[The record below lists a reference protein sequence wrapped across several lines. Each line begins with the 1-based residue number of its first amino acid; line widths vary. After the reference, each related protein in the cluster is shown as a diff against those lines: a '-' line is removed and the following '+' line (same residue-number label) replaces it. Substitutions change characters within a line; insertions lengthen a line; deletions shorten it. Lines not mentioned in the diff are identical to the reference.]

1 MIDPVRSAQG
11 GLPLTGTAA
20 RIHPDGRDTA
30 RMDILRV
37 APDGVARH
45 TPDELDALDSD
56 GAILWVDV
64 PRWDDASAAALI
76 DRFGIH
82 PRAAEDCARRNPVP
96 KVHVYPGHVFVVLHG
111 PERGARGHV
120 HYLEL
125 DQFVG
130 PDWLV
135 TVHGPLNDAVAL
147 EAALTETHAVA
158 RRLEAG
164 RLHPTSAAE
173 LSFALVTALT
183 GRLRDHL
190 SALTEEVW
198 QLERRVTGGDDRDP
212 EKFLEELFAVRHGLL
227 TIRTMA
233 TLSREVYGRMATLG
247 LWAGDGHGLLL
258 DVEDQ
263 FRRIG
268 AMAESR
274 EYLQGVIEFHQT
286 RTHTK
291 MTIAAERL
299 AVIAALTL
307 PVTALSSVLGMNVIV
322 NDHTHVV
329 ALVVLLV
336 IMAAISTLLLIWA
349 KRRGWW

>member
-1 MIDPVRSAQG
+1 
-11 GLPLTGTAA
+11 
-20 RIHPDGRDTA
+20 
-30 RMDILRV
+30 MDILRV

-45 TPDELDALDSD
+45 TPDELDTLGSD

-64 PRWDDASAAALI
+64 PRWDDASAAALT

-147 EAALTETHAVA
+147 EAALTETPALA

-212 EKFLEELFAVRHGLL
+212 EQFLEELFAVRHGLL

-268 AMAESR
+268 AMAESQR

-307 PVTALSSVLGMNVIV
+307 PVTALSSILGMNVIV

-336 IMAAISTLLLIWA
+336 IMASISLLLLIWA